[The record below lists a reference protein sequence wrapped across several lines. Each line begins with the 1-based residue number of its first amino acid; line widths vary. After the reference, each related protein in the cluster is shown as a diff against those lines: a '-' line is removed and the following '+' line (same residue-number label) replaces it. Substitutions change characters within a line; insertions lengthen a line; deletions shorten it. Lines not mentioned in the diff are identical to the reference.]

1 VMRRRYLARM
11 SGPLLDRVDIQL
23 QVERV
28 SLADFGQAGA
38 EEDTASV
45 AGRVREARGRQAE
58 RLQRFG
64 LETNSQVPGR
74 ILRGDL
80 RLAPAATRIL
90 DQSLERGVLTARGYD
105 RVLRLAWTLAD
116 LGRRHAPDTNDIGQ
130 ALGLRQAAAAAA

>member
-1 VMRRRYLARM
+1 M

-45 AGRVREARGRQAE
+45 ARRVRDARRRQVQ
-58 RLQRFG
+58 RLGPFG
-64 LETNSQVPGR
+64 LETNSQVSGR
-74 ILRGDL
+74 VLRGEL
-80 RLAPAATRIL
+80 RLPPGVTRIL
-90 DQSLERGVLTARGYD
+90 DHSLERGILTARGYD

-116 LGRRHAPDTNDIGQ
+116 LALRDAPDANDVGQ
-130 ALGLRQAAAAAA
+130 ALGLRQATAAAA

>member
-1 VMRRRYLARM
+1 M

-28 SLADFGQAGA
+28 SLADFGQAGS

-45 AGRVREARGRQAE
+45 AQRVRDARRRQAE
-58 RLQRFG
+58 RLHPFG

-80 RLAPAATRIL
+80 RLAASNTRIL
-90 DQSLERGVLTARGYD
+90 DHSLERGVLTARGYD
-105 RVLRLAWTLAD
+105 RVLRLAWTLAS
-116 LGRRHAPDTNDIGQ
+116 RHARHQRHRTGAEPPAGCLGSRVKEEDTWTTN
-130 ALGLRQAAAAAA
+130 